1 MADDLRISADELK
14 RRINDGEEFTVVD
27 ARNPRAWAESNDKAF
42 NAIRVAADD
51 SDAVLSGLPRDKPVV
66 IYCT

>member
-14 RRINDGEEFTVVD
+14 RRISDGEEFTVVD
-27 ARNPRAWAESNDKAF
+27 ARNPRAWAESNDKAS

-51 SDAVLSGLPRDKPVV
+51 SDAVLSVLPRDKPIV

>member
-14 RRINDGEEFTVVD
+14 RRINNGEEFTVAD
-27 ARNPRAWAESNDKAF
+27 ARNPRAWAESNDKAC